1 MASSVLAESE
11 RAKRNHFA
19 NHSELTRKDL
29 LAKNL
34 QRASR
39 MAKKNGNVREME
51 AFERVSPKTF
61 ALPGDFVIFEG
72 VRLPASATGAP
83 K

>member
-1 MASSVLAESE
+1 MASSVFAGKVSA
-11 RAKRNHFA
+11 RKVNHFA

-39 MAKKNGNVREME
+39 MAKKNGNVRRDGG
-51 AFERVSPKTF
+51 F
-61 ALPGDFVIFEG
+61 
-72 VRLPASATGAP
+72 
-83 K
+83 